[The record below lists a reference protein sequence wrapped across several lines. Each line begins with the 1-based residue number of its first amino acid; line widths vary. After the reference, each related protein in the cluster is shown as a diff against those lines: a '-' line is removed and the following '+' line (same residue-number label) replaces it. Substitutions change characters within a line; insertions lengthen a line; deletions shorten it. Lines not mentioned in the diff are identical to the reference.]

1 MVKGRGRVALVTWR
15 TLSIVLAVIGALTGI
30 VLLLG
35 GQVWNALACFVCAVV
50 FGMEGAGISTLGRT
64 RRAMRELRE
73 QRERDGK
80 TLGVRPLA
88 DN

>member
-1 MVKGRGRVALVTWR
+1 MVKPRGIVSLVSWR

-50 FGMEGAGISTLGRT
+50 LGLEGAGISTLGRT
-64 RRAMRELRE
+64 RRAIRELRE
-73 QRERDGK
+73 RRERD
-80 TLGVRPLA
+80 R
-88 DN
+88 